1 MYSLL
6 TVATLLAA
14 AANAAANAAAVAA
27 PAAHAPHHGWAAID
41 GPSPYMVV
49 EDDAAAPPH
58 APHHGWEAATDGPS
72 PYMIVEDEDAWEKLL
87 LLQGILDELYADP
100 RVSLVEVPLEGGA
113 TLLLKEDEADD
124 YLNRT
129 EVDDEPWAHLGFDSF
144 FLALRQRTFFE
155 LMRAVAQQPPSAV
168 PGYDPAAPAG
178 RLERFVGVFLLV
190 STLVASQLKGID
202 VEAAAPP
209 PAWSK
214 NKRRG
219 GKK

>member
-6 TVATLLAA
+6 TVAALLAA
-14 AANAAANAAAVAA
+14 AANAAANAAAVAS
-27 PAAHAPHHGWAAID
+27 PGAHAPHRGWAAI
-41 GPSPYMVV
+41 
-49 EDDAAAPPH
+49 
-58 APHHGWEAATDGPS
+58 DGPS

-144 FLALRQRTFFE
+144 FLALRQRTFFQ
-155 LMRAVAQQPPSAV
+155 LMRTVAQQPLAAV

-202 VEAAAPP
+202 VETAAPP

-219 GKK
+219 AKK